1 MSLSVILLAS
11 GNSRRFG
18 GNKLLY
24 EFKGP
29 GRCFC
34 ILWNVISTL
43 ETEGLW

>member
-24 EFKGP
+24 EFKGR
-29 GRCFC
+29 RCFC